1 MKKTIF
7 IFCILLLFS
16 SAKVF
21 SQTIPPTPS
30 ICSTTGSTASITVT
44 TDAASP
50 RYAWY
55 YKKTPTSSWVLI
67 NATGV
72 YSNYK
77 TAILNITKTATSPIA
92 GTSYKAVI
100 NGNLT
105 SNETILT
112 VTTAPKAGT
121 ISGTQGVCSN
131 GTTTFTS
138 DGSSG
143 GTWTSSLTAKA
154 TINSSTGVIT
164 PVSAGTSTI
173 TYTVTG
179 SGGCANATATRTVTV
194 TAAPNAGTVSG
205 TQAICSNGTTTFTSN
220 GASGGT
226 WSSSDTAIATINA
239 STGVITPVAAGTST
253 ITYTVTGSGGC
264 ANATATRTV
273 TVTAAPNAGTVSGTQ
288 AICSNG
294 TTTFTSNGSSGG
306 TWTSSLTAKATI
318 NSSTGVITPVAAG
331 TSTIT
336 YTVTGSGGCTNAT
349 ATQTVTVTAPL
360 NAGTVSGTQALCSNG
375 TTTFTSNGAS
385 GGTWSSSDTA
395 IATINAATGV
405 ITPVAAGTSTMS
417 YAVGLGGC
425 NTTATRT
432 VTVTAAPIAGTIIG
446 TQALCSNDTTTFTS
460 NGTSGGTWTS
470 SDTAKATIASTGV
483 ITPLAAGTSTMT
495 YTVTGSGGCTNATA
509 TRIVIITAA
518 PNAGTVSGTQTI
530 CPTGSTRF
538 TSNGASGGT
547 WTSSVTAIATIS
559 GSTGVITPV
568 AAGTSTMTY
577 TVIGS
582 GGCADATTTRI
593 LTVTSDLPSKSSTK
607 AITGAGT
614 QPICVE
620 SSKTLTSY
628 LTGSL
633 GTIQWQEATDLNGDI
648 GNFNDIIGESASTY
662 TATPSK
668 TTWFR
673 VMNTSGACEPAY
685 SEPVKITINQNPIAG
700 TIYSN
705 PLPSDE
711 GVISV
716 CANSNST
723 QLDLNNSEGTIQ
735 WEKALVRSDGT
746 PSVFVPISLQTIE
759 VYSAVNLTASA
770 FFRAK
775 VSSGACI
782 PVYTT
787 EQIIKVDPVPVPKSI
802 SGAVPI
808 CAGSDKS
815 LKYALGSVGTIQW
828 QTSNTSATE
837 DDFSDVG
844 EIDPNDTNTLSSY
857 PLSDLLQTTWF
868 RVKNTSGQCGD
879 SYSTAVKVEVSLPPD
894 SPEIIE
900 GGDISVCKTLNSTV
914 LTLSGGVEGLI
925 RTIRWQKASNTTID
939 EVDTPGVFTDI
950 PSASN
955 DIYTTP
961 SLTAT
966 TYYKAFVNNGVCPV
980 NMTEFVK
987 IAVDP
992 TSVSK
997 SITGATPVCIGG
1009 SKVLECGIDSVG
1021 TTIWQ
1026 SAINPNTIPTTEEF
1040 SDIGESEVP
1049 NIYEAIDIFETTWYR
1064 VMNTSGVC
1072 EPSYSTAVK
1081 ISVPLPPI
1089 SGKVIASIN
1098 SKETELTLNNFL
1110 GTTIQWQ
1117 KATSLDGTYNDIP
1130 GAVSSSYKPKVF
1142 SANTYFRAMVS
1153 NGFCSKVATESINFN
1168 SKFKAAAYPNPFET
1182 EFNIKLTP
1190 LSLEPIEFKVYDIL
1204 GRVIEN
1210 KHVKSSDVDLMRIG
1224 ANYLPGFY
1232 SIYIKQGQQEQN
1244 LNVIKK

>member
-1 MKKTIF
+1 MKKNIF
-7 IFCILLLFS
+7 IFCILLVFS

-55 YKKTPTSSWVLI
+55 YKKTPASSWVLI

-77 TAILNITKTATSPIA
+77 TATLNITKTATSPVT
-92 GTSYKAVI
+92 GTSYKVVI
-100 NGNLT
+100 NGNLP
-105 SNETILT
+105 SNEVVLT

-138 DGSSG
+138 TGDVG
-143 GTWTSSLTAKA
+143 GKWKSLDETKA
-154 TINSSTGVIT
+154 TII
-164 PVSAGTSTI
+164 
-173 TYTVTG
+173 
-179 SGGCANATATRTVTV
+179 
-194 TAAPNAGTVSG
+194 
-205 TQAICSNGTTTFTSN
+205 
-220 GASGGT
+220 
-226 WSSSDTAIATINA
+226 D

-253 ITYTVTGSGGC
+253 MTYTVKATGGC
-264 ANATATRTV
+264 SIDATATRTV
-273 TVTAAPNAGTVSGTQ
+273 TVTATPNAGIVSGTQ

-306 TWTSSLTAKATI
+306 TWTSSDAAIATI
-318 NSSTGVITPVAAG
+318 NASTGVITPVAAG
-331 TSTIT
+331 TSTI
-336 YTVTGSGGCTNAT
+336 
-349 ATQTVTVTAPL
+349 
-360 NAGTVSGTQALCSNG
+360 
-375 TTTFTSNGAS
+375 
-385 GGTWSSSDTA
+385 
-395 IATINAATGV
+395 
-405 ITPVAAGTSTMS
+405 S

-432 VTVTAAPIAGTIIG
+432 VTVTAGPNAGTISG

-495 YTVTGSGGCTNATA
+495 YTVTGSGGCTNATG

-530 CPTGSTRF
+530 CPTGSTIF

-547 WTSSVTAIATIS
+547 WTSSVAAIATIS
-559 GSTGVITPV
+559 GSTGVITPL

-582 GGCADATTTRI
+582 GGCANATTTRT

-633 GTIQWQEATDLNGDI
+633 GTIQWQEAADSNGDL

-716 CANSNST
+716 CTNLNST

-735 WEKALVRSDGT
+735 WEKASVRSDGT

-759 VYSAVNLTASA
+759 VYTAVNLTASA

-787 EQIIKVDPVPVPKSI
+787 EQIIKVDPVPVTKSI

-815 LKYALGSVGTIQW
+815 LKYA
-828 QTSNTSATE
+828 
-837 DDFSDVG
+837 
-844 EIDPNDTNTLSSY
+844 
-857 PLSDLLQTTWF
+857 
-868 RVKNTSGQCGD
+868 
-879 SYSTAVKVEVSLPPD
+879 
-894 SPEIIE
+894 
-900 GGDISVCKTLNSTV
+900 
-914 LTLSGGVEGLI
+914 
-925 RTIRWQKASNTTID
+925 
-939 EVDTPGVFTDI
+939 
-950 PSASN
+950 
-955 DIYTTP
+955 
-961 SLTAT
+961 
-966 TYYKAFVNNGVCPV
+966 
-980 NMTEFVK
+980 
-987 IAVDP
+987 
-992 TSVSK
+992 
-997 SITGATPVCIGG
+997 
-1009 SKVLECGIDSVG
+1009 
-1021 TTIWQ
+1021 
-1026 SAINPNTIPTTEEF
+1026 
-1040 SDIGESEVP
+1040 
-1049 NIYEAIDIFETTWYR
+1049 
-1064 VMNTSGVC
+1064 
-1072 EPSYSTAVK
+1072 
-1081 ISVPLPPI
+1081 
-1089 SGKVIASIN
+1089 
-1098 SKETELTLNNFL
+1098 
-1110 GTTIQWQ
+1110 
-1117 KATSLDGTYNDIP
+1117 
-1130 GAVSSSYKPKVF
+1130 
-1142 SANTYFRAMVS
+1142 
-1153 NGFCSKVATESINFN
+1153 
-1168 SKFKAAAYPNPFET
+1168 
-1182 EFNIKLTP
+1182 
-1190 LSLEPIEFKVYDIL
+1190 
-1204 GRVIEN
+1204 
-1210 KHVKSSDVDLMRIG
+1210 
-1224 ANYLPGFY
+1224 
-1232 SIYIKQGQQEQN
+1232 
-1244 LNVIKK
+1244 